1 MSAFESSG
9 NDPSRRVKSRPYPE
23 SPADVFAS
31 FWRHRRLV
39 FQLARRDVA
48 GRYRGSY
55 LGLGWSLFSPLLML
69 AVYTLV
75 FGVIFKA
82 RWGTATTG
90 SVAEFGLVLF
100 TGLFVFGIF
109 SECVNR
115 APSLVLSRAN
125 FVKRVVFPLEILPW
139 VALAS
144 SLFHAAVTLA
154 VLLAASFVIYG
165 GIAATWPLIGIVLLP
180 LILFTLG
187 ASWMLAALGV
197 YVRDVAQT
205 VGVITSALMFLS
217 PVFYPVAA
225 VPEQVRAI
233 FAINP
238 LTIVLEQAR
247 DVLLWGKGPDYLAL
261 APYLLGSIVIAWL
274 GLVAFQRARVGFAD
288 VL

>member
-1 MSAFESSG
+1 MATSESSARE
-9 NDPSRRVKSRPYPE
+9 PSRRVKSRPYPE
-23 SPADVFAS
+23 SPADVFMS

-82 RWGTATTG
+82 RWGTTTTG

-115 APSLVLSRAN
+115 SPSLVLSRAN

-154 VLLAASFVIYG
+154 VLLAASFLIYG
-165 GIAATWPLIGIVLLP
+165 GIAVTFPLIIIVLLP

-187 ASWMLAALGV
+187 VSWMLAALGV

-217 PVFYPVAA
+217 PVFYPVSA
-225 VPEQVRAI
+225 VPPQVHAI

-261 APYLLGSIVIAWL
+261 APYLLGSIAIAWL

>member
-1 MSAFESSG
+1 MAASERAGNESSA
-9 NDPSRRVKSRPYPE
+9 RVNARPYPE
-23 SPADVFAS
+23 SPADVFGC

-39 FQLARRDVA
+39 YQLARREVA

-55 LGLGWSLFSPLLML
+55 LGLAWSLFSPLLML
-69 AVYTLV
+69 AVYTVV

-82 RWGTATTG
+82 RWAASTTG

-100 TGLFVFGIF
+100 TGLFVFGLF

-139 VALAS
+139 VALLS

-154 VLLAASFVIYG
+154 VLLVAALVIYG
-165 GIAATWPLIGIVLLP
+165 SIAMTWPLIVVVLLP
-180 LILFTLG
+180 LLLFTLG
-187 ASWMLAALGV
+187 VTWMLAALGV

-225 VPEQVRAI
+225 VPEKVRAFI
-233 FAINP
+233 EINP
-238 LTIVLEQAR
+238 LTIILEQAR
-247 DVLLWGKGPDYLAL
+247 DVLLWGRGPDLVAL
-261 APYLLGSIVIAWL
+261 APYLLGSIAIAWL

>member
-1 MSAFESSG
+1 M
-9 NDPSRRVKSRPYPE
+9 KSRPYPE
-23 SPADVFAS
+23 NPIDVFAS

-82 RWGTATTG
+82 RWAASTTATATG

-115 APSLVLSRAN
+115 SPSLVLSRAN

-154 VLLAASFVIYG
+154 VLLAASFLIYG
-165 GIAATWPLIGIVLLP
+165 GVAATWPLILIVLLP

-217 PVFYPVAA
+217 PVFYPVSA
-225 VPEQVRAI
+225 VPPQVRAI

-261 APYLLGSIVIAWL
+261 APYLLGSLAIAWL